1 MINSLKQEILKHGDK
16 SEIVPISRLEDIRMD
31 TDNLKS
37 SGLLNKFQENLIDG
51 IYIINSPAADFEI
64 NSIIIVASPSP
75 SLARITFNW
84 KGNQIPLMLP
94 ASYIDMETVPE
105 RIEHY
110 LNEFLILRGHHVKY
124 TTKLPHKLLAV
135 RSGLGLYGKNNIC
148 YVEGM
153 GSFQDLTLFFSD
165 ILCTEDNWTKI
176 RHMNLCNTCEA
187 CLNNCPTK
195 AITKERFLLDTDR
208 CLTYYNEADSKF
220 SFPEWID
227 INAHNCI
234 YGCHRCQTVCPQN
247 KNFSE
252 NIISPANFTEEETSL
267 LLEGKPLDQ
276 YPKEVATKLKEL
288 NMTKYLKVLPRNL
301 KVLFEKES

>member
-1 MINSLKQEILKHGDK
+1 MINSVKQEILKHGDK

-37 SGLLNKFQENLIDG
+37 SGLLNKFQENIIDG
-51 IYIINSPAADFEI
+51 NYIINSPAADFEI

-84 KGNQIPLMLP
+84 KGNEIPLMLP
-94 ASYIDMETVPE
+94 ASYLDMETVPE
-105 RIEHY
+105 RIEDY
-110 LNEFLILRGHHVKY
+110 LNEFLISKGHHVIY

-153 GSFQDLTLFFSD
+153 GSFQDLTLYFSD
-165 ILCTEDNWTKI
+165 ILCTEDNWTEI
-176 RHMNLCNTCEA
+176 SHMNLCNTCEA

-208 CLTYYNEADSKF
+208 CLTYHNEADSRF

-247 KNFSE
+247 KNFSD
-252 NIISPANFTEEETSL
+252 NIISPACFTEAETLL
-267 LLEGKPLDQ
+267 LLEGKALDQ
-276 YPKEVATKLKEL
+276 YPEELVTKLKEL
-288 NMTKYLKVLPRNL
+288 NMIKYLKVLPRNL